1 MGRGAAA
8 GDKNGCERTRKR
20 DHDSQTHPRPRRRVG
35 FIPEVASPGFSALC
49 QSRMTEGGI
58 VPPHSVLAP
67 GSALRSVPT
76 VALSSAQVKGNC
88 IMAAAFGTGHGPQ
101 ARAFQTHRRLPRRRC
116 APKDSTQ
123 ADNNDQGDLDTDSSF
138 REGVSLVRCDEMTF
152 RPEFGRAHRAAIARS
167 LGQTSP

>member
-76 VALSSAQVKGNC
+76 VALSSAQVKGNY
-88 IMAAAFGTGHGPQ
+88 IMAAAFGTGPQ
-101 ARAFQTHRRLPRRRC
+101 A
-116 APKDSTQ
+116 
-123 ADNNDQGDLDTDSSF
+123 
-138 REGVSLVRCDEMTF
+138 
-152 RPEFGRAHRAAIARS
+152 
-167 LGQTSP
+167 